1 MTNVKMRNNKRK
13 WEMRRLKHLL
23 AKDRLLTVMI
33 GAFVMCHLS
42 FSQAVAQVKVEG
54 SISSMEMLIG
64 EQVAVTVTA
73 TAPDTATV
81 RFPDETMLPTV
92 IEFLG
97 KIDNP
102 TEKLAGGMQ
111 RQSRSYVFT
120 SYAAV
125 FDDTLLSIPPFT
137 VTVSGQEYQTN
148 ELPLKVLTVDVDT
161 TDWKQFFGPR
171 DVQDNPFEWEDW
183 APTFWLSL
191 VLLLL
196 LAVIYYLYLRLRDNK
211 PVIARIRII
220 KRILPHQKAMKA
232 IEEIKAEHMVTAE
245 DPKEYYT
252 RLTDTLRQYIEE
264 RYGFSAM
271 EMTSSEII
279 DRLTHADDPTMLTEL
294 QQLFETADLVKFAK
308 WSTLINENDANLVS
322 AIEFINQTKQ
332 ENQPTEE
339 VVKPELSVE
348 ELRSKK
354 SRTALKAT
362 LIILGVAS
370 LLLFG
375 YIAYNTYLLL

>member
-1 MTNVKMRNNKRK
+1 MISRWKTRGWGKV
-13 WEMRRLKHLL
+13 LLVLL
-23 AKDRLLTVMI
+23 AAQFSLLHST
-33 GAFVMCHLS
+33 
-42 FSQAVAQVKVEG
+42 AQVKVEG
-54 SISSMEMLIG
+54 TISSMEMLIG

-81 RFPDETMLPTV
+81 RFPDETMLPTAV
-92 IEFLG
+92 EFLG

-102 TEKLAGGMQ
+102 TENLPGGMQ

-161 TDWKQFFGPR
+161 TDWKQFYGPR
-171 DVQDNPFEWEDW
+171 DVQDNPFEWADW

-196 LAVIYYLYLRLRDNK
+196 LAVLYYLYLRLRDNK
-211 PVIARIRII
+211 PVISRIRII

-279 DRLTHADDPTMLTEL
+279 DRLTHADDPAMLTEL
-294 QQLFETADLVKFAK
+294 RQLFETADLVKFAK

-354 SRTALKAT
+354 SRTTLKAT
-362 LIILGVAS
+362 LIVLGVAA

-375 YIAYNTYLLL
+375 YIAYTTYQLL